1 MNDNELRIYL
11 LSLKSQS
18 FTGSIKITF
27 SQGGVRGITV
37 VQEHAVNLS
46 MIPKST

>member
-11 LSLKSQS
+11 LGLKTQG

-27 SQGGVRGITV
+27 SQGGVRGLSV
-37 VQEHAVNLS
+37 VREESIDLRF
-46 MIPKST
+46 IPKST